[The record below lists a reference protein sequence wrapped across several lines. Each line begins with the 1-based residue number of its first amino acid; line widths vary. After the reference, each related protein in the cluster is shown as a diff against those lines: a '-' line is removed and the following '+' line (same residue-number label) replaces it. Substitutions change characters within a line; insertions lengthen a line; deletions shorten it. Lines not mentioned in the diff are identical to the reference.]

1 MVYCFAHLHFSVWRN
16 SDALNR
22 LKPIEK
28 TAAITYNNDGC
39 TIFIFPTPPC
49 RNNSNICLWNSQAV
63 DSPRHSTRR
72 LRICSL
78 REPGHPAKAACRE
91 SVHRNAVAFSVQFP
105 PPPCGAP
112 PRPALPSHGD
122 TPWCC
127 AWTDHSGQAQAFSPG
142 KYCLPRCGTD
152 KKLLPDGLWW
162 RVWTAPATSYGTPPL
177 TAVQTSPVCWVSPH
191 CPWTFS

>member
-49 RNNSNICLWNSQAV
+49 RNNSNICLWNSKAV

-112 PRPALPSHGD
+112 PRPALPSLMEIPHGAVLGRI
-122 TPWCC
+122 TLGRRRLFRLGSIAYRAVGRIRSCC
-127 AWTDHSGQAQAFSPG
+127 RTACGGGSG
-142 KYCLPRCGTD
+142 LHR
-152 KKLLPDGLWW
+152 L
-162 RVWTAPATSYGTPPL
+162 RVTEHL
-177 TAVQTSPVCWVSPH
+177 R
-191 CPWTFS
+191 